1 MSTQSTHCGNLNT
14 FGDFRP
20 AGIERA
26 DWYGEFRYRDIT
38 PLTGLSL
45 SEVETMAVEGRTY
58 LDRNAAR
65 VELAGRARNE
75 WADRGR

>member
-1 MSTQSTHCGNLNT
+1 MSTHCGNLNT

-26 DWYGEFRYRDIT
+26 DWYGEFRYRDIG
-38 PLTGLSL
+38 PLADLPL
-45 SEVETMAVEGRTY
+45 SEVETMAAQGRSY

-65 VELAGRARNE
+65 VELAERARNE
-75 WADRGR
+75 WAERGQR

>member
-1 MSTQSTHCGNLNT
+1 MSIHCANLNT

-26 DWYGEFRYRDIT
+26 DWYGEFRYRDVT
-38 PLTGLSL
+38 PLAGLSL
-45 SEVETMAVEGRTY
+45 SEVEAMAVEGRSY

-65 VELAGRARNE
+65 VELAERARNE
-75 WADRGR
+75 WAERGQR